1 MHFRNK
7 RNKREMTV
15 EENAVALQSLQKAQE
30 DTNGKELELVGLM
43 TTNTDGILIMIC
55 NYNVIIIIY
64 KDINSEKMTPVLVT
78 EFASHVQK
86 LHYNRDL
93 GFEDEYKV

>member
-7 RNKREMTV
+7 RTKREMTV

-43 TTNTDGILIMIC
+43 TTNTDGILIIIC
-55 NYNVIIIIY
+55 KI
-64 KDINSEKMTPVLVT
+64 M
-78 EFASHVQK
+78 
-86 LHYNRDL
+86 
-93 GFEDEYKV
+93 